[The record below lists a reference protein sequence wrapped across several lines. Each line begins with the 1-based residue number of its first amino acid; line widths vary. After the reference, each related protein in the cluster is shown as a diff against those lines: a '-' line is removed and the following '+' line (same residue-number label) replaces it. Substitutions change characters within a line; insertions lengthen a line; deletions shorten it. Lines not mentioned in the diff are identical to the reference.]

1 MSASPIT
8 IMESSRLGYLKPYE
22 IFVDSSHG
30 DIYSNAWRGQKARTP
45 KDDFEGPLRDG
56 SPVDL
61 FSATHAGLLVS
72 AGVLGMVTTLF
83 TVLSAPAPGRAGL
96 VNIGFYAKVIFALI
110 SDSVPFLG
118 YKRKSYML
126 LGWTSMVV
134 AFFILSVVARDEDAH
149 AAGVVLAS
157 LSAALVQTASDGLMV
172 EYAQREPIEA
182 RGRTQITL
190 LALHWFGASLSSL
203 LLACLTDDTNGHL
216 TWALDKA
223 SVLRIVAVV
232 CILPVP
238 ALLFFANE
246 SRLAPSFEFRRR
258 HYMFGRL
265 LQNKAIWQ
273 IALFQAG
280 AGCCLALSS
289 VANGYS
295 PLLWFRT
302 IYPWIVRLVFFV
314 LFAYALAYVQS
325 HGLSWHWQRSFL
337 LAASANMLLH
347 VLQHAS
353 VVDNATNWGA
363 VTLVW
368 FSSVPTAIQYVLR
381 HLPMVEV
388 APYGFEATT
397 ISLLSTSGEV
407 VHPLVMALHKHYASP
422 DGRWSTTSFNIAL
435 GLNVLGCLSAWFLPK
450 QRSECIS
457 LRHFGGLSKLAASLL
472 VIALTSHQVTAAVL
486 QWPGSSISRL

>member
-8 IMESSRLGYLKPYE
+8 IMESSHLGYLKPYE

-45 KDDFEGPLRDG
+45 QDDFEGPLRDG

-61 FSATHAGLLVS
+61 FSAAHAGLLVS
-72 AGVLGMVTTLF
+72 AGVLGMVTTLL
-83 TVLSAPAPGRAGL
+83 TVLAAPGPGHAGL
-96 VNIGFYAKVIFALI
+96 VNLGFYARVLFALT

-126 LGWTSMVV
+126 LGWASMAV
-134 AFFILSVVARDEDAH
+134 AFFVLSIVARDGDAY
-149 AAGVVLAS
+149 AAAVVLAS

-190 LALHWFGASLSSL
+190 LALNWFGASLSSL
-203 LLACLTDDTNGHL
+203 LLACLTDDASGDV

-223 SVLRIVAVV
+223 SVLRIVAVI

-238 ALLFFANE
+238 ALLFFITE
-246 SRLAPSFEFRRR
+246 SRLAPSLEFRRR
-258 HYMFGRL
+258 RYMFGRL

-273 IALFQAG
+273 VALFQAG

-314 LFAYALAYVQS
+314 LFAYALAYVQRR
-325 HGLSWHWQRSFL
+325 GLSWHWQRSFL
-337 LAASANMLLH
+337 SAASANMLLH

-353 VVDNATNWGA
+353 VVDDATNWGA

-368 FSSVPTAIQYVLR
+368 VSSVPTAIQYVLR

-397 ISLLSTSGEV
+397 LSLLSTSAEI
-407 VHPLVMALHKHYASP
+407 VHPLMMALHQHYAGP
-422 DGRWSTTSFNIAL
+422 DGRWSTLTFYIAL
-435 GLNVLGCLSAWFLPK
+435 GLNVVGCLSVWFLPK
-450 QRSECIS
+450 QRSDCIL
-457 LRHFGGLSKLAASLL
+457 LRHFGGLSKLAAWLL
-472 VIALTSHQVTAAVL
+472 FTALVLHQVAAAVL
-486 QWPGSSISRL
+486 QWPGSSLSRL